1 MNKKNDSVSL
11 YRDWLQKGITFM
23 KETYIIEDIEQ
34 LKCISDPLRVKII
47 HLTGLE
53 PLTSQMLSSKLNI
66 PRPKV
71 HYHLKELEKQGLIQ
85 AVKTEQVRNFIQI
98 YYQPVAQSI
107 IASPDLLLK
116 ESDDS
121 KSFLEPIL
129 MEIEEGKIDVFSEEL
144 KKICKKYKSSKN
156 NTFKFNILFKSI

>member
-1 MNKKNDSVSL
+1 
-11 YRDWLQKGITFM
+11 M

-34 LKCISDPLRVKII
+34 LKCISDPLRVEII

-98 YYQPVAQSI
+98 YYQPVAQAI

-116 ESDDS
+116 ASDEG
-121 KSFLEPIL
+121 KNFLDPI
-129 MEIEEGKIDVFSEEL
+129 MVEIEADKINDFSEEL
-144 KKICKKYKSSKN
+144 KKICEKYQSNSE
-156 NTFKFNILFKSI
+156 TTLKFNILFKSI